1 MTTSQRRIHPT
12 AFTLVELLVVVAI
25 IAILIG
31 ILVPATSAIRTQA
44 KVTAT
49 NGQYAALDQALEQYR
64 SESALGGAYPPS
76 SSDAPLP
83 ANRSKIKDPL
93 SNSVTDI
100 STSGAHLLVHAL
112 LGADLLGTPGFRDL
126 DHDGFWWNDTSAA
139 AEDAYE
145 VDNTSRE
152 PKVSRYQETGYVGD
166 EFKGKYLTTLAAMEQ
181 TGSILT
187 WPGDEA
193 TTGTR
198 GQYLFADAWGRP
210 ILYYKANKA
219 ARNMLGAEDKS
230 GVYWQEDN
238 GLITGS
244 TGGVRNFD
252 GIDFGAGTIPNQNY
266 YHAIAVVKPVEP
278 NADLTAVTFNNTF
291 ARYIWNAD
299 IKAKPEPVRKDSYLL
314 ISAGKDGVYGNSDDV
329 TNWTRATD

>member
-1 MTTSQRRIHPT
+1 MTTSQRRKRAA

-64 SESALGGAYPPS
+64 SESALGGSYPPS
-76 SSDAPLP
+76 ASDAPDP

-93 SNSVTDI
+93 SDSETDI
-100 STSGAHLLVHAL
+100 SISGAHLLVHAL

-126 DHDGFWWNDTSAA
+126 DRDGFWWNDTSAA
-139 AEDAYE
+139 DGDAYE
-145 VDNTSRE
+145 LDDTSRE
-152 PKVSRYQETGYVGD
+152 PKATRYQETGYVGD

-181 TGSILT
+181 TGGILT
-187 WPGDEA
+187 WPGNEA
-193 TTGTR
+193 TTATR

-219 ARNMLGAEDKS
+219 ARNMLGTEDQS

-244 TGGVRNFD
+244 TGGTRNFD
-252 GIDFGAGTIPNQNY
+252 GIDFGAGTIPGKDY
-266 YHAIAVVKPVEP
+266 YHAIAVVEPVGP
-278 NADLTAVTFNNTF
+278 TSILTEDTFDNTF